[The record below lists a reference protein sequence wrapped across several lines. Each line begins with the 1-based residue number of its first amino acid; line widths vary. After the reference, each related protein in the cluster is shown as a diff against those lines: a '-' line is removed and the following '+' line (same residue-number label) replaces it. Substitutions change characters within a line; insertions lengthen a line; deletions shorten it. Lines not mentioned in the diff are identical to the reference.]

1 MSDDFFSG
9 VEQVD
14 VVMGDAQAKLPLF
27 YRKARALSAVFP
39 AKLWQVRKAIPD
51 RRFVPAQIA
60 PGVAAIQLAAFEYY
74 DVDIPPYNEFA
85 MCIPLNSAQ
94 FLQIP
99 GYNLLR
105 QMVRMEYDTYFHH
118 LPVTTEVALRGGV
131 DYYGFPKFLAS
142 IDFSDTEEWV
152 NCELK
157 EGEELICA
165 LRGRKIQTPS
175 NGILKFFCHLYQ
187 DRQPQ
192 TAEAKINARRYTLR
206 FNPAHAELTLGPSH
220 PIARELSQLLI
231 STKPLMYLYMPDF
244 QLILYGPENLSFPLL
259 KSSLQ
264 AIDISPEGVKGE
276 KELAKARK

>member
-14 VVMGDAQAKLPLF
+14 FDMGDFKAKLPLF
-27 YRKARALSAVFP
+27 YRKARAFSVVFP

-51 RRFVPAQIA
+51 RRFVPAQVA

-74 DVDIPPYNEFA
+74 DLDAPPYNEFA

-105 QMVRMEYDTYFHH
+105 QMVRMEYDIYFLH

-152 NCELK
+152 DCALK
-157 EGEELICA
+157 EGDELICGF
-165 LRGRKIQTPS
+165 RGRKIQTPRS
-175 NGILKFFCHLYQ
+175 GIIKFFCHLYQ

-192 TAEAKINARRYTLR
+192 TAEGKMNAQRYALS
-206 FNPAHAELTLGPSH
+206 FNPSHAGLSLGSSH

-231 STKPLMYLYMPDF
+231 STQPIMYFYIPEF

-259 KSSLQ
+259 KSSLK
-264 AIDISPEGVKGE
+264 AMGMSPEEVKGE
-276 KELAKARK
+276 KELAPARK

>member
-1 MSDDFFSG
+1 MSGDFFSG

-14 VVMGDAQAKLPLF
+14 VSMGDVKAKLPLF
-27 YRKARALSAVFP
+27 YRKARAFSAVFP
-39 AKLWQVRKAIPD
+39 AKLWKVRKAVPD

-60 PGVAAIQLAAFEYY
+60 PGVAAIQLGAFEYY

-85 MCIPLNSAQ
+85 MCIPLNSAH

-105 QMVRMEYDTYFHH
+105 QMIRMEYDTYFHH

-152 NCELK
+152 DCELK
-157 EGEELICA
+157 EGEELICGF
-165 LRGRKIQTPS
+165 RGRKVNTPRS
-175 NGILKFFCHLYQ
+175 GIIKFFCHLYQ
-187 DRQPQ
+187 DRLPQ
-192 TAEAKINARRYTLR
+192 TAEGKMNAQSYALS
-206 FNPAHAELTLGPSH
+206 FNPSHAELFLGSSH
-220 PIARELSQLLI
+220 PIARELSELLI
-231 STKPLMYLYMPDF
+231 STKPLMYLYVPDL

-259 KSSLQ
+259 RASLK
-264 AIDISPEGVKGE
+264 AMGISPEGLKGE
-276 KELAKARK
+276 KELASARK